1 MSETLTPLVRA
12 ARDGDQAAWN
22 AIVERFSG
30 LLWSTCRAHRLGQS
44 DAAEV
49 VQTTWLRLVEQ
60 LDRVRDPERLG
71 GWLAT
76 TARNECLRLIR
87 QHGRELVVEDM
98 EAFDAGGEDELDR
111 GVLASERERAL
122 WRAFAKLGE
131 RCQAL
136 LRLLMA
142 DTEPSYQE
150 VSAALDM
157 PIGAIGP
164 TRQRCLERL
173 RRDPQLAALE
183 LNPGEMR

>member
-1 MSETLTPLVRA
+1 MSGDLGELVRA
-12 ARDGDQAAWN
+12 AGEGDQDAWN
-22 AIVERFSG
+22 TIVERYSG
-30 LLWSTCRAHRLGQS
+30 LLWATVRAHRLS
-44 DAAEV
+44 PADSAEV

-60 LDRVRDPERLG
+60 LVRIREPERLG

-87 QHGRELVVEDM
+87 HRSREV
-98 EAFDAGGEDELDR
+98 ATDELDHLESGDAELDR
-111 GVLASERERAL
+111 SVLAAERDLVL
-122 WRAFAKLGE
+122 WDAFARLGE

-136 LRLLMA
+136 LRILMA
-142 DTEPSYQE
+142 DVAPSYQE

-173 RRDPQLAALE
+173 RRDPQLAAFNLDA
-183 LNPGEMR
+183 GEAR